1 MDFCGNSGVMI
12 TLRFGE
18 RARDRD
24 RETETDIEILTASHH
39 QLVLSVSSVAYLLLL
54 KSGML
59 LSKFLAPCVL
69 ECCAL
74 CASGCKSLIV
84 F

>member
-24 RETETDIEILTASHH
+24 RETEADIEILTASHH
-39 QLVLSVSSVAYLLLL
+39 QLVPSVSSVAYLLLL

-59 LSKFLAPCVL
+59 LSNSLPLA
-69 ECCAL
+69 
-74 CASGCKSLIV
+74 S
-84 F
+84 